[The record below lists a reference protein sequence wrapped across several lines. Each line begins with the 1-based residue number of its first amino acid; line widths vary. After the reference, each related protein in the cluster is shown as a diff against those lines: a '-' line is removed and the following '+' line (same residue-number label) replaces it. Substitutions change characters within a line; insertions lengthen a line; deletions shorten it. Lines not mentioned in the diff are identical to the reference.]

1 MSDITLET
9 PEQLPTTLLSK
20 LVTHQRPLPS
30 ERNIVGESPL
40 HHADL
45 DSIATQGPQ
54 EGGVHFCEH
63 KLSGLLTLRCVPSP
77 VQQDEITSLLGV
89 ALPMQPLTSIT
100 HDDSV
105 MGKVSV
111 RWVGP
116 DEWLIVVAGDQAFDL
131 ETRFFEKLSGHF
143 SLVNISGGSTVFDVS
158 GDHVVDMLKKSIPV
172 DLHLREFPVGKVV
185 STIFA
190 KSGTIICRLGDNH
203 FELVVR
209 RSFAD
214 YLWLWIQDASR
225 EYGLV
230 VKATE
235 S

>member
-9 PEQLPTTLLSK
+9 PEQLPK

-30 ERNIVGESPL
+30 EPNIVGESPL

-45 DSIATQGPQ
+45 DSIAAQGPQ
-54 EGGVHFCEH
+54 VGGVHFCEH
-63 KLSGLLTLRCVPSP
+63 KLLGLLTLRCTPSSE
-77 VQQDEITSLLGV
+77 QQSEITALLGV
-89 ALPMQPLTSIT
+89 ALPMKPLTSVVNGDI
-100 HDDSV
+100 
-105 MGKVSV
+105 SV

-116 DEWLIVVAGDQAFDL
+116 DEWLIIVPGEQAFDI
-131 ETRFFEKLSGHF
+131 ETRFFETLSGHF

-172 DLHLREFPVGKVV
+172 DLHIREFPVGKVV
-185 STIFA
+185 STILA
-190 KSGTIICRLGDNH
+190 KSGAIICRLGDNH

-230 VKATE
+230 VKAT
-235 S
+235 